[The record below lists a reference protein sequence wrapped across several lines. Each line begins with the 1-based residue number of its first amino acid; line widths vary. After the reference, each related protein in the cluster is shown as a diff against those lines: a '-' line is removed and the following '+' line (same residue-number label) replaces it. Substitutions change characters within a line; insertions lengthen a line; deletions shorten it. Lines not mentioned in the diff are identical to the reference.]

1 MKPLRYIRSESYK
14 KSSLKTILAFKN
26 GVKNIQTM
34 GYNNACMV
42 DIYELGVVYCG
53 QFWIPIHLAYYSTG
67 A

>member
-53 QFWIPIHLAYYSTG
+53 QF
-67 A
+67 